1 MAMTRRELRALRV
14 DDGGDVEP
22 YPVES
27 RATVLFVCTGNVV
40 RSPFLAGLLASL
52 GLPELSFQSAGLRA
66 VEGVPAS
73 GRVQELAQEYGIDL
87 SHHSAHRLEEHAIG
101 SATAVVCATREHKRD
116 VLRLSPAALNHVF
129 TIAELSRAAEKVDVE
144 DLPDSPFV
152 RWEALVQH
160 AAMHRRNDDSDDIP
174 DPYRRGDSDWWAF
187 ETAALSAA
195 LPIMRHL
202 VGAA

>member
-1 MAMTRRELRALRV
+1 MAMTRRELRTLRV
-14 DDGGDVEP
+14 DDGGDIDPYTDEP
-22 YPVES
+22 
-27 RATVLFVCTGNVV
+27 RATVLLVCTGNVV
-40 RSPFLAGLLASL
+40 RSPFLAGLFASL

-87 SHHSAHRLEEHAIG
+87 SEHAAHRLDEHAIG

-116 VLRLSPAALNHVF
+116 VLRLSPGALNHVF
-129 TIAELSRAAEKVDVE
+129 TIAEISRAAEKVAAD
-144 DLPDSPFV
+144 DLPDSPFA
-152 RWEALVQH
+152 RWEALVEY
-160 AAMHRRNDDSDDIP
+160 AATHRRNDESDDIP

-195 LPIMRHL
+195 LPVMRHL

>member
-1 MAMTRRELRALRV
+1 MEMSRRELRTLRV
-14 DDGGDVEP
+14 DEGADGAPDV
-22 YPVES
+22 VGT

-52 GLPELSFQSAGLRA
+52 GLPELSFASAGVRA
-66 VEGVPAS
+66 VEGAPAS
-73 GRVQELAQEYGIDL
+73 GRVQALAQEYGIDL
-87 SHHSAHRLEEHAIG
+87 SGHSAQQLEGHATG
-101 SATAVVCATREHKRD
+101 SAAAVVCAAREHKRD
-116 VLRLSPAALNHVF
+116 VLRLSPASLNHVF
-129 TIAELSRAAEKVDVE
+129 TVAELSHAAEKVDVE
-144 DLPDSPFV
+144 DLPDSPFL
-152 RWEALVQH
+152 RWEALAQY
-160 AAMHRRNDDSDDIP
+160 AATHRRNDDSDDIP